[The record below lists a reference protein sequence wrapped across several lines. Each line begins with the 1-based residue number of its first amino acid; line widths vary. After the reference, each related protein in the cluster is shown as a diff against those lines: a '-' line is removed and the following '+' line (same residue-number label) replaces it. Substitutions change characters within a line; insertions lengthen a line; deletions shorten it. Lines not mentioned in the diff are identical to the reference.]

1 MMKAIVFTKYGL
13 PDVLQFKE
21 VDKPVPGE
29 NEVLVKVHAAS
40 INSWD
45 RELLQGT
52 PFINRLVFGILRPK
66 KINILG
72 CDIAGQVE
80 ATGKSVKRL
89 QPGDEVFGDLSRCN
103 WGGFAE
109 YLCAPENALTV
120 KPATVSYE
128 QAASIP
134 QAALLAL
141 QGLVDKGHVHHG
153 QNVLINGAGGG
164 AGTFAIQIA
173 KSYGAEVTAVDST
186 GKLEMMHSLGADLVM
201 DYTQENYT
209 KNGQTYD
216 LILDFSAYYSFFDY
230 KRALKAKGTFLMV
243 GGSSGLANNVFFLGA
258 FISMT
263 RSKKMG
269 LLLHKPN
276 KGLDRMIELVEGG
289 KVKPVI
295 DRCYPLSETADAFRY
310 FATGNVQGKIV
321 ITMDEWP

>member
-1 MMKAIVFTKYGL
+1 MKAIVFTTYGL
-13 PDVLQFKE
+13 PDVLQLKE
-21 VDKPVPGE
+21 VEKPTPND
-29 NEVLVKVHAAS
+29 NEVLIKVHAAS

-45 RELLQGT
+45 WELLKGT
-52 PFINRLVFGILRPK
+52 PFVNRLMFGLLKPK

-72 CDIAGQVE
+72 CDIAGRVE
-80 ATGKSVKRL
+80 AVGKSVKKL
-89 QPGDEVFGDLSRCN
+89 QAGDEVFGDLSRCG

-109 YLCAPENALTV
+109 YLCAPEDVLTI
-120 KPATVSYE
+120 KPAGMTFE

-141 QGLVDKGHVHHG
+141 QGLVDKGDVRHG
-153 QNVLINGAGGG
+153 QKVLINGAGGG

-173 KSYGAEVTAVDST
+173 KSYGAEVTAVDNTS
-186 GKLEMMHSLGADLVM
+186 KLEMMRSLGANHVI

-209 KNGQTYD
+209 RNGQAYD
-216 LILDFSAYYSFFDY
+216 LIIDFSAYHSFFDY

-243 GGSSGLANNVFFLGA
+243 GGSSGLANKCLFLGT

-263 RSKKMG
+263 SSKKMG

-276 KGLDRMIELVEGG
+276 KGLARMIALVEDG

-310 FATGNVQGKIV
+310 FATGNVQGKLV
-321 ITMDEWP
+321 IRN

>member
-1 MMKAIVFTKYGL
+1 MKAIVFTKYGS
-13 PDVLQFKE
+13 PDVLQLNE
-21 VDKPVPGE
+21 VEKPVPDDD
-29 NEVLVKVHAAS
+29 EVLIKVHAAS

-45 RELLQGT
+45 WELLRGT
-52 PFINRLVFGILRPK
+52 PFLNRLMFGLLKPK

-72 CDIAGQVE
+72 CDIAGEVE
-80 ATGKSVKRL
+80 VVGKSVKQL
-89 QPGDEVFGDLSRCN
+89 QEGDEVFGDLSRCN

-109 YLCAPENALTV
+109 YLCAPENALTI

-141 QGLVDKGHVHHG
+141 QGLVDKGRVHNG
-153 QNVLINGAGGG
+153 QKVLINGAGGG

-186 GKLEMMHSLGADLVM
+186 GKLEMMRSLGADHII

-209 KNGQTYD
+209 KNGKSYD
-216 LILDFSAYYSFFDY
+216 LIIDFSAYHSFFDY
-230 KRALKAKGTFLMV
+230 KRVLKAKGIFLMV
-243 GGSSGLANNVFFLGA
+243 GGSSGLANKCLFLGP

-263 RSKKMG
+263 SSKKMG

-276 KGLDRMIELVEGG
+276 KGLAKMIELIEDG

-295 DRCYPLSETADAFRY
+295 DRSYPLSETADAFRY
-310 FATGNVQGKIV
+310 FAKGNVQGKLV
-321 ITMDEWP
+321 IRNVK

>member
-1 MMKAIVFTKYGL
+1 MKAIVFTKYGS
-13 PDVLQFKE
+13 PDVLQLKE
-21 VDKPVPGE
+21 VDKPVPKE

-45 RELLQGT
+45 WELLRGT

-72 CDIAGQVE
+72 CDIAGRVE
-80 ATGKSVKRL
+80 AVGKRVK
-89 QPGDEVFGDLSRCN
+89 QFQAGDEVFGDLSAAA

-109 YLCAPENALTV
+109 YLCAPEHVLTI
-120 KPATVSYE
+120 KPASMSYE

-141 QGLVDKGHVHHG
+141 QSLVDKGHVCHG
-153 QNVLINGAGGG
+153 QKVLINGAGGG

-186 GKLEMMHSLGADLVM
+186 GKLEMMRSLGADHVI
-201 DYTQENYT
+201 DYPQENYT

-216 LILDFSAYYSFFDY
+216 LIIDFSAYHSFFDY
-230 KRALKAKGTFLMV
+230 KRALKATGTFLMV
-243 GGSSGLANNVFFLGA
+243 GGSSGLANKCLFLGA
-258 FISMT
+258 FVSMT
-263 RSKKMG
+263 SSKKMG
-269 LLLHKPN
+269 LLLHKSN
-276 KGLDRMIELVEGG
+276 KGLVQLIELVESG

-295 DRCYPLSETADAFRY
+295 DRCYTLSETADAFRY

-321 ITMDEWP
+321 ITVDECP

>member
-1 MMKAIVFTKYGL
+1 MKAIVFTKYGL
-13 PDVLQFKE
+13 PDVLHLKE
-21 VDKPVPGE
+21 VEKPTPND
-29 NEVLVKVHAAS
+29 NEVLVKTHAAS

-45 RELLQGT
+45 WELLRGT
-52 PFINRLVFGILRPK
+52 PFINRLAFGILRPK

-80 ATGKSVKRL
+80 AVGKRVKRF
-89 QPGDEVFGDLSRCN
+89 QPGDEVFGDLSRCG
-103 WGGFAE
+103 WGGYAE
-109 YLCAPENALTV
+109 YLCAPENALTI
-120 KPATVSYE
+120 KPASMSYE

-141 QGLVDKGHVHHG
+141 QGLVDKGDVHRG
-153 QNVLINGAGGG
+153 QKVLINGAGGG

-173 KSYGAEVTAVDST
+173 KHYGAEVTAVDST
-186 GKLEMMHSLGADLVM
+186 SKLKMMRSLGADHVI

-216 LILDFSAYYSFFDY
+216 LIIDFSAYHSFFDY
-230 KRALKAKGTFLMV
+230 KRTLKPEGTFLMV
-243 GGSSGLANNVFFLGA
+243 GGSSGLANKFLFLGA
-258 FISMT
+258 FVSMT
-263 RSKKMG
+263 SSKKMG

-276 KGLDRMIELVEGG
+276 KGLSKMIELIEGG

-310 FATGNVQGKIV
+310 FAKGNVQGKLV
-321 ITMDEWP
+321 VRN